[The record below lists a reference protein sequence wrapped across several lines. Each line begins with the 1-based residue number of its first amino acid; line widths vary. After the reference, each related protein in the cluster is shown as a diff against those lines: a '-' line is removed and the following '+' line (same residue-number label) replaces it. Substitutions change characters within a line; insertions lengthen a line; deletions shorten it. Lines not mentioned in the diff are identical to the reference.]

1 MKSATLT
8 LINPLGLHARAA
20 SKLVNVAKTFE
31 SHIQVSFGGQS
42 VDAKSIMSVMLLAAP
57 VGSELTF
64 DIEGTDED
72 EALRA
77 IDALVRDGFGELD

>member
-20 SKLVNVAKTFE
+20 SKLVNVTKAFGSRIE
-31 SHIQVSFGGQS
+31 VSFGGQC

-64 DIEGTDED
+64 DIEGADED

-77 IDALVRDGFGELD
+77 IDALVRDGFGELE